1 MDNLTE
7 KLKKGEEEAYDI
19 LISQFQ
25 QKIYALSF
33 SLLGNHEDAL
43 DTVQEVFI
51 KIFNKISSFNGESSL
66 STWIFRITK
75 NTCYDHLRKNKKNI
89 EGEIPENMADASPMP
104 DELFQKKE
112 VRMAV
117 RAALSSL
124 PPKYKTVLLL
134 REYEALSYGEIAKVL
149 DISEGTVKSR
159 ISRAREYLLKEI
171 SKNGELF

>member
-7 KLKKGEEEAYDI
+7 KLKKGDREAFEA
-19 LISQFQ
+19 LISEYQ

-51 KIFNKISSFNGESSL
+51 KIYKNISSFNGDSAL

-75 NTCYDHLRKNKKNI
+75 NACYDHLRKNKKFI
-89 EGEIPENMADASPMP
+89 EGEIPENMADASPLP
-104 DELFQKKE
+104 DEVFQKKE
-112 VRMAV
+112 VRRAV
-117 RAALSSL
+117 REALHSL
-124 PPKYKTVLLL
+124 PTKYKTVLLL
-134 REYEALSYGEIAKVL
+134 REYEGLSYGEISKVL

>member
-1 MDNLTE
+1 MDELTE
-7 KLKKGEEEAYDI
+7 KLKKGEEEAFEL
-19 LISQFQ
+19 LISEYQ

-51 KIFNKISSFNGESSL
+51 KIYNKISSFNGESAL

-75 NTCYDHLRKNKKNI
+75 NACYDHLRKSKKNI
-89 EGEIPENMADASPMP
+89 EGEIPENAADASPLP
-104 DELFQKKE
+104 DEIFQKKE
-112 VRMAV
+112 VRRAV
-117 RAALSSL
+117 RVALESL

-134 REYEALSYGEIAKVL
+134 REYENLSYGEISKVL